1 MHPEKRINVSVVIP
15 VRDEVQSLPALVASL
30 QAQTF
35 PPAEV
40 VIVDGGS
47 KDQTIALGRRL
58 TEGDGRFRIVEAGP
72 ATPGH
77 GRNVGTAAARFEWI
91 AYTDAGIRLEPTWLD
106 RLVQEVEHDPS
117 VEVVYG
123 NYETQAQSFFERAA
137 ALTYPPPKRE
147 RPGGWMRGPFIGSSL
162 MRRDVWQRV
171 GGFPD
176 LRAAE
181 DLIFMERIETQACKT
196 SWSPT
201 ATVWWQLQP
210 TLGRTFRKFV
220 LYSKHNVWAGRQRFW
235 HYGIARQYVIASIFI
250 VPALIHSPWW
260 LVVPTLGFAARTMK
274 SIWQHR
280 EGRGLVW
287 ALNPIQFL
295 YVMVILLAI
304 DLATFT
310 GWVQA
315 LLSDNQAQGDPE
327 PSTSKRDEKNAGVS
341 DGA

>member
-47 KDQTIALGRRL
+47 TDETVALGRRL

-72 ATPGH
+72 ATPGR
-77 GRNVGTAAARFEWI
+77 GRNVGTVGARSEWI
-91 AYTDAGIRLEPTWLD
+91 AYTDAGIQLEPTWLD
-106 RLVQEVEHDPS
+106 RLVQEVERDPT

-123 NYETQAQSFFERAA
+123 NYEPRAQTFFERAA
-137 ALTYPPPKRE
+137 ALTYPSPKQE
-147 RPGGWMRGPFIGSSL
+147 RPGGWMRAPFIGSSL

-181 DLIFMERIETQACKT
+181 DLIFIERIETHACKT

-210 TLGRTFRKFV
+210 TLGLTFRKFV

-235 HYGIARQYVIASIFI
+235 HYGIARQYAIAFIFI
-250 VPALIHSPWW
+250 LLALLHSPLW
-260 LVVPTLGFAARTMK
+260 LVVPMLGLAARALK

-280 EGRGLVW
+280 EGRGFLW

-295 YVMVILLAI
+295 YVTVIILTI

-310 GWVQA
+310 GWAQA
-315 LLSDNQAQGDPE
+315 LMSDAGAQGDAGRRA
-327 PSTSKRDEKNAGVS
+327 SDRDDETGVS
-341 DGA
+341 NGA